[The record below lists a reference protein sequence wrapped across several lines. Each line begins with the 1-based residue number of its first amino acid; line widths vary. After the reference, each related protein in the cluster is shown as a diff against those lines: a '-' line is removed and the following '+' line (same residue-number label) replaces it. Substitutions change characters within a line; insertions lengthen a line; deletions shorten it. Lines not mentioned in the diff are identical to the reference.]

1 MTLLNYTFNYA
12 LDNGL
17 LFWGVFTGT
26 ASILGYL
33 IFILRLG
40 SIIIYFIKY
49 FLNLSN
55 QFIKKVQQYFRVFRI
70 LTMLFIL
77 IKFIWIYDLLF
88 YCLCISTVILLGF
101 AFYRYRSAFAA
112 IPTKMSLFLMI
123 HSDLKKMFVYPDNY
137 IIETTNFN
145 TVKRT
150 FEFELSNEKIQEISK
165 TFGPDILNNPIEG
178 LNAKQIVETYVI
190 PLIESSDMHSL
201 FLEILRKI

>member
-1 MTLLNYTFNYA
+1 
-12 LDNGL
+12 
-17 LFWGVFTGT
+17 
-26 ASILGYL
+26 
-33 IFILRLG
+33 
-40 SIIIYFIKY
+40 
-49 FLNLSN
+49 
-55 QFIKKVQQYFRVFRI
+55 
-70 LTMLFIL
+70 
-77 IKFIWIYDLLF
+77 
-88 YCLCISTVILLGF
+88 LCISTVILLGF